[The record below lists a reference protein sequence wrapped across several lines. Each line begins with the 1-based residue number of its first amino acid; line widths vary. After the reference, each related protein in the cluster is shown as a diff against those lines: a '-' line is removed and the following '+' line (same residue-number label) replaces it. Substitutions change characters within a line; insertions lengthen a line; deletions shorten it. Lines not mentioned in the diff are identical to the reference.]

1 MEEWRDIK
9 GYEGIY
15 QVSNEGRV
23 KSLERYVGGNGRN
36 QCLKLIKEKIL
47 GGYLNAYG
55 YPTVTLH
62 DENGQKGHRI
72 HRLVAE
78 AFIPNPDNKP
88 HVDHINTV
96 RTDNRVENLRWCTVE
111 ENNAFE
117 LARNRKS
124 EAAFRRTDNKVK
136 IRQYSLDG
144 EIIKDFNCS
153 MDIERELGFDRS
165 SILRVCQGKQKT
177 SYGFK
182 WNYI

>member
-1 MEEWRDIK
+1 MIWEK
-9 GYEGIY
+9 THLSNYYE
-15 QVSNEGRV
+15 VSDTGLV
-23 KSLERYVGGNGRN
+23 KSIDRYVNSKGGSKRLAPGRI
-36 QCLKLIKEKIL
+36 LKFTEDED
-47 GGYLNAYG
+47 GYYRVG
-55 YPTVTLH
+55 
-62 DENGQKGHRI
+62 I
-72 HRLVAE
+72 HFDGEQHTIFVHQLVAE
-78 AFIPNPDNKP
+78 AFIPNPENKP
-88 HVDHINTV
+88 CIDHINGD
-96 RTDNRVENLRWCTVE
+96 RKDNRVENLRWCTVE